1 MPSKAPSPLRAL
13 DVGDTIHLEAPTRAD
28 VNRIHRNVSQF
39 GLRNDR
45 RFRGKIN
52 RQTRIITFTRIA

>member
-1 MPSKAPSPLRAL
+1 MPSKPSPLRAL
-13 DVGDTIHLEAPTRAD
+13 DVGDTIHFEALTKAD

-45 RFRGKIN
+45 RFRGKID
-52 RQTRIITFTRIA
+52 RATRIITFTRLA